1 MSTYN
6 RINQEDKVISTDKV
20 TINTWSDNTNIL
32 TTLFSSSTNAVYT
45 NSTSQGNFFL
55 EAYKADPSVDSTAEV
70 QFTLGYG
77 HKEGSGSKDF
87 TNVVGSY
94 GYSAAKC
101 IYNQY
106 RQLVYGD
113 ETSNFT
119 FNGYTSNDIHVINL
133 ARGRYK
139 HNLKPG
145 SLNLK
150 IVDGTN
156 HIHLTDDSVTTS
168 GSATVTNAGRQ
179 FNIVSGSSGI
189 MSGSNLTQTSHAGIT
204 MSGSYGFFYPDTGII
219 VLNGDALRSVNL
231 SAFAE
236 GTSNSTSKINKNQ
249 LFSYIKTGASFEL
262 DSEEK
267 ISSQYMFVRVKNSEF
282 NYTTNPSYID
292 TNGNLNVTSFADSP
306 ITYITTVGLYNDENN
321 LIAVAKLSQPLKKDF
336 TTETLI
342 RVKLDY

>member
-1 MSTYN
+1 MATYN

-20 TINTWSDNTNIL
+20 TINTWSNNTNIL
-32 TTLFSSSTNAVYT
+32 TTNFSSSTNSVYT

-55 EAYKADPSVDSTAEV
+55 ESYKTDPSIDSTAEV
-70 QFTLGYG
+70 QFTCGYG

-87 TNVVGSY
+87 TNIQGAY

-106 RQLVYGD
+106 RQLVFGD

-119 FNGYTSNDIHVINL
+119 FNGFTSNDIHVINV

-150 IVDGTN
+150 LDDGTN
-156 HIHLTDDSVTTS
+156 KFHLTDDSVTTS

-179 FNIVSGSSGI
+179 FNIVSGSNGI
-189 MSGSNLTQTSHAGIT
+189 MSGSNLTQTSHAGTT

-219 VLNGDALRSVNL
+219 ILNGEALRNDNVSYWGEG
-231 SAFAE
+231 SA
-236 GTSNSTSKINKNQ
+236 NSTSQINKDA
-249 LFSYIKTGASFEL
+249 LFASIKTGASFEL

-292 TNGNLNVTSFADSP
+292 NNGDLNITSFADSP

-321 LIAVAKLSQPLKKDF
+321 LVAVAKLSQPLKKDF